1 MTKEGPN
8 LLREI
13 AEEHHVLGVLVP
25 WEERAIRHPP
35 PPSPSSPNKGTS
47 VGGQLWEQG
56 ERTIVGEPVTS
67 ALNARSW
74 QSGRINEGMIP
85 EQCHANDYHSQQVEG
100 SAGWDRH
107 SSSDLRNRQMD
118 GQDEENRKIYN

>member
-1 MTKEGPN
+1 MTKESPK

-13 AEEHHVLGVLVP
+13 VEELHVLGILVP
-25 WEERAIRHPP
+25 SEERAVRHPL

-56 ERTIVGEPVTS
+56 ERTVVGEPVTS

-74 QSGRINEGMIP
+74 QSGRINEGMTP
-85 EQCHANDYHSQQVEG
+85 E
-100 SAGWDRH
+100 
-107 SSSDLRNRQMD
+107 
-118 GQDEENRKIYN
+118 